1 MRCLDDRGEPGGF
14 DSIDAEAGDGLPP
27 TDAVVLH
34 AGEGERGESE
44 HRTRWVKIGRDEIA
58 MIELDIGPGFEGPG
72 PHTHDD
78 HVDSFYVLEGEVE
91 FTLGDRAVRA
101 LPGTWVSVP
110 PGVVHGFRNPGP
122 GRARFLNVHTPDAGF
137 ADMIRGTGR

>member
-1 MRCLDDRGEPGGF
+1 VSDGRAR
-14 DSIDAEAGDGLPP
+14 EAQVSGPGDGERFERANRVVTIKGDLPEISANEIDFDP
-27 TDAVVLH
+27 TFA
-34 AGEGERGESE
+34 
-44 HRTRWVKIGRDEIA
+44 
-58 MIELDIGPGFEGPG
+58 IE
-72 PHTHDD
+72 PHVHDD
-78 HVDSFYVLEGEVE
+78 QVDSFYVLEGEVE

-137 ADMIRGTGR
+137 TDLIRGTGR